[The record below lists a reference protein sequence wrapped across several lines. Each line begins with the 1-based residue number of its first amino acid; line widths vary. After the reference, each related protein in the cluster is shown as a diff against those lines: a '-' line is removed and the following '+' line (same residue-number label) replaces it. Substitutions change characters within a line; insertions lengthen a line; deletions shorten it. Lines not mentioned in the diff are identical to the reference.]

1 MGTEPNVKQGATA
14 STPIFLAGQIAG
26 VLVQEDLGF
35 RFVAVDHRFSVL
47 DGSRFRNAE
56 SARQSAVRL
65 VQATAEQVNPDR
77 EDRRVCGGGVW
88 FLGCTGLCGLGD
100 GGGA

>member
-1 MGTEPNVKQGATA
+1 MGTEPNVKQGVAA
-14 STPIFLAGQIAG
+14 STPILLADQIAG

-35 RFVAVDHRFSVL
+35 RFVAVDRRFFVL
-47 DGSRFRNAE
+47 DGSRFRNEEA
-56 SARQSAVRL
+56 ARQSAVRL

-77 EDRRVCGGGVW
+77 EDRGVWGGGVW
-88 FLGCTGLCGLGD
+88 FLGCTGLCGLRD